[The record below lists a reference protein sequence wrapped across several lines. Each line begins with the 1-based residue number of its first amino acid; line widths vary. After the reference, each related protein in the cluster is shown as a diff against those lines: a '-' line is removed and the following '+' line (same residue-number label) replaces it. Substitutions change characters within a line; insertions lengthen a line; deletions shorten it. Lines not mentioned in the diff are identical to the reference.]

1 MHQHLGKLMKIENGE
16 AKIPF
21 STIIIVVVQLIAL
34 VAFATNLSADIEK
47 TEAEVVRHDTRIS
60 QLENTMQSQQV
71 TLARI
76 DENLKHM
83 MEKIDAMSK

>member
-1 MHQHLGKLMKIENGE
+1 MQFENGE

-21 STIIIVVVQLIAL
+21 STIVIVTIQLVAM
-34 VAFATNLSADIEK
+34 VAFATNLSADIDK

-60 QLENTMQSQQV
+60 NIETQMQAQQV

-83 MEKIDAMSK
+83 MKKIDQIAK

>member
-1 MHQHLGKLMKIENGE
+1 MKIENGE

-21 STIIIVVVQLIAL
+21 STIIIIVVQLVAL
-34 VAFATNLSADIEK
+34 VAFATNLSADIDK
-47 TEAEVVRHDTRIS
+47 TEAEIVRHDTRIS
-60 QLENTMQSQQV
+60 QIETTMHTQQV

-83 MEKIDAMSK
+83 MQKIDRLAK

>member
-1 MHQHLGKLMKIENGE
+1 MMKIENGE

-21 STIIIVVVQLIAL
+21 STIVIVIVQLVAM
-34 VAFATNLSADIEK
+34 VAFATNLSADIDK
-47 TEAEVVRHDTRIS
+47 TEAEVVRHDTRIGNIES
-60 QLENTMQSQQV
+60 QMQAQQV

-83 MEKIDAMSK
+83 VKKLDELAK

>member
-1 MHQHLGKLMKIENGE
+1 MMEFSNGE
-16 AKIPF
+16 AKIPL
-21 STIIIVVVQLIAL
+21 STLSIVLVQLVAM

>member
-1 MHQHLGKLMKIENGE
+1 MMKIENGE

-21 STIIIVVVQLIAL
+21 STIVIILVQLVAM
-34 VAFATNLSADIEK
+34 VAFATNLSADIDK
-47 TEAEVVRHDTRIS
+47 TEAEVVRHDTRIGH
-60 QLENTMQSQQV
+60 LENTIQSQQV

-83 MEKIDAMSK
+83 MQKLDSIAK

>member
-1 MHQHLGKLMKIENGE
+1 MMEFSNGE
-16 AKIPF
+16 AKIPL
-21 STIIIVVVQLIAL
+21 STIIIILVQIVAM
-34 VAFATNLSADIEK
+34 VAFATNLSADIDS

-60 QLENTMQSQQV
+60 QIENTMQTQQV

>member
-1 MHQHLGKLMKIENGE
+1 MQFENGE

-21 STIIIVVVQLIAL
+21 STIVIVLIQLVAM
-34 VAFATNLSADIEK
+34 VAFATNLSADIDK

-60 QLENTMQSQQV
+60 NIETQMQTQQV

-83 MEKIDAMSK
+83 IKKIDSIADK

>member
-1 MHQHLGKLMKIENGE
+1 MQFENGE

-21 STIIIVVVQLIAL
+21 STIVIVTVQLVAM
-34 VAFATNLSADIEK
+34 VAFATNLSADIDK

-60 QLENTMQSQQV
+60 NIETQMQAQQV

-83 MEKIDAMSK
+83 IKKIDQIAK

>member
-1 MHQHLGKLMKIENGE
+1 MEFSNGE
-16 AKIPF
+16 AKIPL
-21 STIIIVVVQLIAL
+21 STIVLIIIQL
-34 VAFATNLSADIEK
+34 VAMVGFATNLSADIDK

-60 QLENTMQSQQV
+60 NIENTMQTQQV

-83 MEKIDAMSK
+83 MQKIDDIAK

>member
-1 MHQHLGKLMKIENGE
+1 MMKIENGE

-21 STIIIVVVQLIAL
+21 STLIIVLVQLVAM